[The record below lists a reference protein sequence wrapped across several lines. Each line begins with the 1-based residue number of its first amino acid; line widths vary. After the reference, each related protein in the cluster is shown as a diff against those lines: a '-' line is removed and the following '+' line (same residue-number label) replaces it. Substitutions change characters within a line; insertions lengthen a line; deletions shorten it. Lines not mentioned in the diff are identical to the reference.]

1 MEKSHINGIHKMAKS
16 KTGKNEK
23 KKALLILKDGTT
35 FEGTSFGYEGEGG
48 SYLANGEVVFN
59 TSMSGYQEILTDPSY
74 KWQMVCMTYPEIGNY
89 GINEEDVESL
99 KPQVSG
105 FIVKNY
111 NPKPSNFRSQK
122 SLGDYLKENKIPAI
136 EGIDTRALVK
146 HLRDKGAKPGIL
158 AIGDVDPQLALK
170 EAKRLPTMDGLDLVK
185 DVSCQVSYKWH
196 EGAWKLGE
204 GYAQSSSLSPLRI
217 VAYDFGIKRNILR
230 NLVNVGFDVTVV
242 PARTPAKE
250 VLEKKPDG
258 VFLSNGPGDPA
269 AVTYA
274 VENTAKLLGKV
285 PVFGIC
291 LGHQI
296 MGLAL
301 GAKTYKLKFGH
312 RGGNQPVMDLSTGKV
327 EITSQNHGFAVDE
340 SSLKG
345 VTELTHINL
354 NDKTVEGLGNWKER
368 FFSVQY
374 HPEAAPGP
382 QDSFYLFER
391 FKKLITD

>member
-1 MEKSHINGIHKMAKS
+1 MKKS
-16 KTGKNEK
+16 KSFKNEK
-23 KKALLILKDGTT
+23 KKALLILKDGTS
-35 FEGTSFGYEGEGG
+35 FEGSSFGYEGEED
-48 SYLANGEVVFN
+48 SYIAKGEVVFN

-89 GINEEDVESL
+89 GINEEDVESS

-111 NPKPSNFRSQK
+111 NSRPSNFRSQK

-136 EGIDTRALVK
+136 EGIDTRALTK
-146 HLRDKGAKPGIL
+146 HLRDKGSQPGIL
-158 AIGDVDPQLALK
+158 AMGDVDPKLALK
-170 EAKRLPTMDGLDLVK
+170 EAKKLPTMDGMDLVK
-185 DVSCQVSYKWH
+185 DVTCAVSYKWH
-196 EGAWKLGE
+196 EGAWSLGKA
-204 GYAQSSSLSPLRI
+204 YASPHATSPLRVI
-217 VAYDFGIKRNILR
+217 AYDYGIKRNILR
-230 NLVNVGFDVTVV
+230 NLVNTGFEVMVV
-242 PARTPAKE
+242 PAHTPAKE
-250 VLEKKPDG
+250 VLARKPDG

-274 VENTAKLLGKV
+274 VENVGQLLGKI

-340 SSLKG
+340 STLKG
-345 VTELTHINL
+345 VSDLTHINL
-354 NDKTVEGLGNWKER
+354 NDKTVEGLGNSKQR
-368 FFSVQY
+368 YFSVQY
-374 HPEAAPGP
+374 HPEASPGP
-382 QDSFYLFER
+382 QDSLYLFDR
-391 FKKLITD
+391 FRKLITD